1 MHIVF
6 RFVKDISTP
15 DIAATPIMTITII
28 GSGKVGA
35 SAALN
40 CGLRELDRDIL
51 LLDIIQGLPQGEA
64 MDINHQLSERGADAI
79 ARGSNNYEDMRGS
92 DYAVLVAG
100 VGRKPGMTRM
110 DLLKINA
117 GIVKDVSSKIAN
129 YAKDAIIVVVT
140 NPLDPM
146 TYLSLKVVG
155 ARKNKVMG
163 MGGMLDLS
171 RFKSFIQD
179 ATEMSRD
186 SIQAMVISEHGEN
199 MLPLTRF
206 SSIGGI
212 PLHDFISREKAS
224 EIFEKTRKVAAD
236 VIALKGATVYAP
248 GNAVAT
254 MLESSIKDKKLVI
267 PVSAFLEGEYG
278 VSDACIGVPV
288 VVGAEGIE
296 RIIELKLDNF
306 EQEIFSKGVIS
317 VREAIAALPL

>member
-1 MHIVF
+1 
-6 RFVKDISTP
+6 
-15 DIAATPIMTITII
+15 MTITVI

-40 CGLRELDRDIL
+40 CGLRELDDVL
-51 LLDIIQGLPQGEA
+51 LLDIVQGLPQGEA
-64 MDINHQLSERGADAI
+64 MDINHQLSERGSDSV

-92 DYAVLVAG
+92 DYVVLVAG

-117 GIVKDVSSKIAN
+117 GIVKDVASKIAT
-129 YAKDAIIVVVT
+129 YAKDATVIVVT

-146 TYLSLKVVG
+146 TYLALKTIG
-155 ARKNKVMG
+155 AQKSKVMG

-171 RFKSFIQD
+171 RFKSYIQE
-179 ATEMSRD
+179 ATGVSRD

-206 SSIGGI
+206 SSLGGI
-212 PLHDFISREKAS
+212 PLHDFITKEQATN
-224 EIFEKTRKVAAD
+224 IFEKTKKVAAE

-254 MLESSIKDKKLVI
+254 MIESMAKDKKMVI
-267 PVSAFLEGEYG
+267 PVSAYLDGQYG
-278 VSDACIGVPV
+278 VSDLCIGVPAV
-288 VVGAEGIE
+288 IGAGGVEKIV
-296 RIIELKLDNF
+296 ELKLDSF
-306 EQEIFSKGVIS
+306 EQGVFDKGVAS
-317 VREAIAALPL
+317 VREAIKALPL

>member
-1 MHIVF
+1 
-6 RFVKDISTP
+6 
-15 DIAATPIMTITII
+15 MTITVI

-64 MDINHQLSERGADAI
+64 MDINHQLSERGTDAI
-79 ARGSNNYEDMRGS
+79 ARGSNNYEEMRGS
-92 DYAVLVAG
+92 DYVVLVAG

-110 DLLKINA
+110 DLLKTNA
-117 GIVKDVSSKIAN
+117 GIVKDVASKIAS
-129 YAKDAIIVVVT
+129 YARDATIIVVT

-146 TYLSLKVVG
+146 TYLALKTIG
-155 ARKNKVMG
+155 AQKNRVMG

-179 ATEMSRD
+179 ATGLSRH

-206 SSIGGI
+206 SSVGGI
-212 PLHDFISREKAS
+212 PLHDFIPKEKAA
-224 EIFEKTRKVAAD
+224 ELFEKTRKVAAE

-254 MLESSIKDKKLVI
+254 MVESVAKDKKLVI
-267 PVSAFLEGEYG
+267 PVSAYLQGEYG
-278 VSDACIGVPV
+278 VSDICIGVPAV
-288 VVGAEGIE
+288 IGSGGVE
-296 RIIELKLDNF
+296 RIIELKLDPS
-306 EQEIFSKGVIS
+306 EQDVFDKGVAS
-317 VREAIAALPL
+317 VREAVKAMSL

>member
-1 MHIVF
+1 MLLRSSVTIY
-6 RFVKDISTP
+6 ISNLGCTFSS
-15 DIAATPIMTITII
+15 MTITII
-28 GSGKVGA
+28 GSGRVGA

-51 LLDIIQGLPQGEA
+51 LLDIVQGLPQGEA
-64 MDINHQLSERGADAI
+64 MDINHQLSERGSDSV

-92 DYAVLVAG
+92 DFVVIVAG

-110 DLLKINA
+110 DLLKTNA
-117 GIVKDVSSKIAN
+117 GIVKDVASKIAS
-129 YAKDAIIVVVT
+129 YAKDATVIVVT

-146 TYLSLKVVG
+146 TYLALKTIG
-155 ARKNKVMG
+155 AKKNKVMG

-171 RFKSFIQD
+171 RFKSFIQE
-179 ATEMSRD
+179 ATQISRD

-212 PLHDFISREKAS
+212 PLHEFISKEKAT
-224 EIFEKTRKVAAD
+224 EIFEKTRKVAAE

-254 MLESSIKDKKLVI
+254 MLESVIRDKKLVI
-267 PVSAFLEGEYG
+267 PVSALLEGEYG
-278 VSDACIGVPV
+278 VSDLCIGVPAV
-288 VVGAEGIE
+288 ISAGGIE
-296 RIIELKLDNF
+296 RIIELKLDSF
-306 EQEIFSKGVIS
+306 EREIFRKGVES
-317 VREAIAALPL
+317 VKEAIKALPL

>member
-1 MHIVF
+1 
-6 RFVKDISTP
+6 
-15 DIAATPIMTITII
+15 MTITII

-40 CGLRELDRDIL
+40 CGLRELDRDVL
-51 LLDIIQGLPQGEA
+51 LLDIVQGLPQGEA
-64 MDINHQLSERGADAI
+64 MDINHQLSERGADTI
-79 ARGSNNYEDMRGS
+79 VRGSNNYEDVRYS
-92 DYAVLVAG
+92 EYVVLVAG

-117 GIVKDVSSKIAN
+117 GIVKDVGSKIAL
-129 YAKDAIIVVVT
+129 YAKDATVIVIT

-146 TYLSLKVVG
+146 TYFTLKTLG
-155 ARKNKVMG
+155 AKKNKVIG

-171 RFKSFIQD
+171 RFKSFIRD
-179 ATEMSRD
+179 ATNISRS

-212 PLHDFISREKAS
+212 PLHEFISKDKAI

-236 VIALKGATVYAP
+236 VIALKGATVHAP

-254 MLESSIKDKKLVI
+254 MLESVIRDKKLVI
-267 PVSAFLEGEYG
+267 PVSTLLEGEYG
-278 VSDACIGVPV
+278 FYDLCMGVPV
-288 VVGAEGIE
+288 IIGAEGVE
-296 RIIELKLDNF
+296 RIIELKLDSF
-306 EQEIFSKGVIS
+306 EQDIFSKGVAS
-317 VREAIAALPL
+317 VKEAIKALPL

>member
-1 MHIVF
+1 MSALNLPKV
-6 RFVKDISTP
+6 
-15 DIAATPIMTITII
+15 TITII

-40 CGLRELDRDIL
+40 CGLRELDDVL
-51 LLDIIQGLPQGEA
+51 LLDIVQGLPQGEA
-64 MDINHQLSERGADAI
+64 MDINHQLSERGSDAI

-92 DYAVLVAG
+92 DFVVLVAG

-117 GIVKDVSSKIAN
+117 GIVKDVASKIAA
-129 YAKDAIIVVVT
+129 YAKDATVIVVT

-146 TYLSLKVVG
+146 TYLALKTVG
-155 ARKNKVMG
+155 TGRNKVMG

-171 RFKSFIQD
+171 RFKSFIQ
-179 ATEMSRD
+179 AETGMSRS

-212 PLHDFISREKAS
+212 PLHEFISKEKAS
-224 EIFEKTRKVAAD
+224 EIFEKTRKVAAE

-248 GNAVAT
+248 GNSVAT
-254 MLESSIKDKKLVI
+254 MVEAVMKDKKLVI
-267 PVSAFLEGEYG
+267 PVSALLEGEYG
-278 VSDACIGVPV
+278 VSDICIGVPAVIGAGGVEKV
-288 VVGAEGIE
+288 V
-296 RIIELKLDNF
+296 ELKLDSF
-306 EQEIFSKGVIS
+306 ERDVFDKGVSS
-317 VREAIAALPL
+317 VREAIKALPL